1 MAERLGGCEAA
12 KAPTKDYNARFR
24 HEPTLFISL
33 DLPEE
38 STVYHMTTTPQL
50 RRVLVTGAS
59 GYVGS
64 RLVTTLLDQEVL
76 VRVLVRDVAKIV
88 GQPWYSRVEVAIGN
102 ATDFEEIHRALEGV
116 HTAFYLL
123 HSIGAGPRF
132 DEIEKK
138 MALTFGKAAEDAGV
152 AQIIYLGGILS
163 GGGNKASQ
171 HLASRAGTGLGLAS
185 FKVPVLQMRAGI
197 IIGSGSASF
206 EMIRHMTHRLPIM
219 ITPKWVNNR
228 TQPIA
233 IRDVLY
239 YLSQVAELTTPISGV
254 FDIGGPNIFTY
265 GNLLKEFAKVA
276 KLRRRLVIKVP
287 FLSVGL
293 SSLWI
298 GLVTP
303 VPVALAR
310 PLVGSLINE
319 SVVDL
324 KQSISLIIPPPT
336 SGLLTVDRAFELA
349 LSKVE
354 LHQVESRWS
363 DANSFMPP
371 WQKTQSDPAWAGE
384 AEYHD
389 EQIVYTE
396 ASLTS
401 LWQSIEE
408 IGGARGW
415 YGADP
420 LWWLR
425 GLFDRLLGGVGLR
438 RGRRDPLFLR
448 QGESLDFWRVE
459 SLRPN
464 HELILYAEMILPG
477 KAWLQFTVDEVEHE
491 GQNVRRLNQRASFLP
506 KGIGGHLY
514 WALVLPF
521 HRLIFP
527 TMARNILK
535 EAKRK
540 DALSGNT
547 TGKIE

>member
-1 MAERLGGCEAA
+1 MPGTGRFV
-12 KAPTKDYNARFR
+12 TNAGF
-24 HEPTLFISL
+24 EYPNLCTQ
-33 DLPEE
+33 
-38 STVYHMTTTPQL
+38 STVNQVSATPEI
-50 RRVLVTGAS
+50 RKVLVTGAS

-64 RLVTTLLDQEVL
+64 RLVTALLNQGVV
-76 VRVLVRDVAKIV
+76 VRVLVRDSAKIV
-88 GQPWYSRVEVAIGN
+88 GQPWYSQVEVAVGN
-102 ATDFEEIHRALEGV
+102 ATNYEEIRAALEGV

-132 DEIEKK
+132 DEVEET
-138 MALTFGKAAEDAGV
+138 MALTFGRAAKDSAV
-152 AQIIYLGGILS
+152 SQIIYLGGIVRT
-163 GGGNKASQ
+163 GEQKASK
-171 HLASRAGTGLGLAS
+171 HLASRANTGARLAQ
-185 FKVPVLQMRAGI
+185 FEVPVLQLRAGI

-239 YLSQVAELTTPISGV
+239 YLSHAASLAEPQSGT
-254 FDIGGPNIFTY
+254 FDIGGPDIFTY
-265 GNLLKEFAKVA
+265 ADLIKEFAKVA
-276 KLRRRLVIKVP
+276 GLRRRVIIKVP
-287 FLSVGL
+287 FLSVWL

-310 PLVGSLINE
+310 PLVGSLVNE
-319 SVVDL
+319 SFVDQS
-324 KQSISLIIPPPT
+324 QSISLIIPPPLT
-336 SGLLTVDRAFELA
+336 GLITVDRAFELA
-349 LSKVE
+349 ISKVK
-354 LHQVESRWS
+354 LHEVESRWS
-363 DANSFMPP
+363 DANAFMPP

-389 EQIVYTE
+389 EQITYTD
-396 ASLTS
+396 ATRTS

-408 IGGARGW
+408 IGGERGW
-415 YGADP
+415 YGADA

-425 GLFDRLLGGVGLR
+425 GLLDRLLGGVGLR
-438 RGRRDPLFLR
+438 RGRRDPNFLR

-459 SLRPN
+459 SLQAN
-464 HELILYAEMILPG
+464 HHLNLYAEMILPG
-477 KAWLQFTVDEVEHE
+477 KAWLQFTVDEVEHD
-491 GQNVRRLNQRASFLP
+491 GRPMRRLNQRASFLP

-514 WALVLPF
+514 WVLVLPF

-535 EAKRK
+535 EARRK
-540 DALSGNT
+540 DEVAREHGR
-547 TGKIE
+547 

>member
-1 MAERLGGCEAA
+1 MSA
-12 KAPTKDYNARFR
+12 T
-24 HEPTLFISL
+24 
-33 DLPEE
+33 PE
-38 STVYHMTTTPQL
+38 V

-64 RLVTTLLDQEVL
+64 RLVTTLLSHPVL
-76 VRVLVRDVAKIV
+76 VRVLVRDSAKIV
-88 GQPWYSRVEVAIGN
+88 GQPWYSKVEVAVGS
-102 ATDFEEIHRALEGV
+102 ATEYAEIYQALEGV

-132 DEIEKK
+132 DEVEKK
-138 MALTFGKAAEDAGV
+138 MALTFGQAARDAGV
-152 AQIIYLGGILS
+152 TQIIYLGGIVS
-163 GGGNKASQ
+163 SGGNKASQ
-171 HLASRAGTGLGLAS
+171 HLASRANTGVGLAS
-185 FKVPVLQMRAGI
+185 FGVPVLQLRAGI

-206 EMIRHMTHRLPIM
+206 EMIRHMTHRLPVM
-219 ITPKWVNNR
+219 ITPKWVSNR

-239 YLSQVAELTTPISGV
+239 YLIQAAELPEPQAGV

-265 GNLLKEFAKVA
+265 GNLIKEFAKVA
-276 KLRRRLVIKVP
+276 KLRRRVIIKVP
-287 FLSVGL
+287 FLSVWL

-310 PLVGSLINE
+310 PLVGSLVNE
-319 SVVDL
+319 SIVDQT
-324 KQSISLIIPPPT
+324 QSISQIIPPPP
-336 SGLLTVDRAFELA
+336 SGLLTVDKAFELA
-349 LSKVE
+349 ISKVE
-354 LHQVESRWS
+354 HHEVESRWS
-363 DANSFMPP
+363 DANAFFPP

-389 EQIVYTE
+389 EQTTYTN

-408 IGGARGW
+408 IGGDRGW
-415 YGADP
+415 YGADA

-425 GLFDRLLGGVGLR
+425 GLLDRLLGGVGLR
-438 RGRRDPLFLR
+438 RGRRDPLYLR

-459 SLRPN
+459 SLKAN
-464 HELILYAEMILPG
+464 HELTLYAEMILPG
-477 KAWLQFTVDEVEHE
+477 KAWLQFVVDEVEQE
-491 GQNVRRLNQRASFLP
+491 GQTVRRLNQRASFQP

-514 WALVLPF
+514 WGVVLPF

-527 TMARNILK
+527 KMAKNILK
-535 EAKRK
+535 EAVRK
-540 DALSGNT
+540 DGLAGNT
-547 TGKIE
+547 TSRIDGLA

>member
-1 MAERLGGCEAA
+1 MTA
-12 KAPTKDYNARFR
+12 T
-24 HEPTLFISL
+24 
-33 DLPEE
+33 PEI
-38 STVYHMTTTPQL
+38 

-64 RLVTTLLDQEVL
+64 RLVTMLLGQGVL
-76 VRVLVRDVAKIV
+76 VRVLVRDLAKIV
-88 GQPWYSRVEVAIGN
+88 GQPWYSKVEVAVGS
-102 ATDFEEIHRALEGV
+102 ATNYAEIYEALKDV

-132 DEIEKK
+132 DEVEKK
-138 MALTFGKAAEDAGV
+138 MALTFGQAAHDSGV
-152 AQIIYLGGILS
+152 SQIIYLGGIVS
-163 GGGNKASQ
+163 SGGNKASQ
-171 HLASRAGTGLGLAS
+171 HLASRANTGTCLAS
-185 FKVPVLQMRAGI
+185 FEVPVLQLRAGI

-206 EMIRHMTHRLPIM
+206 EMIRHMTHRLPVM
-219 ITPKWVNNR
+219 VTPKWVSNR

-239 YLSQVAELTTPISGV
+239 YLTQAEQLPEPLSGIY
-254 FDIGGPNIFTY
+254 DIGGPNIFTY
-265 GNLLKEFAKVA
+265 GNLMKEFAKVA
-276 KLRRRLVIKVP
+276 KLRRRIIIKVP
-287 FLSVGL
+287 FLSVWL

-310 PLVGSLINE
+310 PLVGSLVNE
-319 SVVDL
+319 SVVDQS
-324 KQSISLIIPPPT
+324 QSISQIIPPPP
-336 SGLLTVDRAFELA
+336 SGLLPVERAFELA
-349 LSKVE
+349 ISKVE
-354 LHQVESRWS
+354 HHEVESRWS

-389 EQIVYTE
+389 EQTTYTK

-408 IGGARGW
+408 IGGDRGW
-415 YGADP
+415 YGADG

-425 GLFDRLLGGVGLR
+425 GLLDRLLGGVGLR
-438 RGRRDPLFLR
+438 RGRRDPLYLR

-459 SLRPN
+459 SLRAN
-464 HELILYAEMILPG
+464 HELTLYAEMILPG

-491 GQNVRRLNQRASFLP
+491 GETVRRLNQRASFQP

-514 WALVLPF
+514 WGMVLPF

-527 TMARNILK
+527 KMAKNILK
-535 EAKRK
+535 EAVHK
-540 DALSGNT
+540 DLVAGNT
-547 TGKIE
+547 TGEVL

>member
-1 MAERLGGCEAA
+1 MSA
-12 KAPTKDYNARFR
+12 T
-24 HEPTLFISL
+24 
-33 DLPEE
+33 PE
-38 STVYHMTTTPQL
+38 L
-50 RRVLVTGAS
+50 RKVLVTGAS

-64 RLVTTLLDQEVL
+64 RLVTALLSHGID
-76 VRVLVRDVAKIV
+76 VRVLVRDPAKIV
-88 GQPWYSRVEVAIGN
+88 GQPWYEKVEVAVGS
-102 ATDFEEIHRALEGV
+102 ATDHAQIFHALTGV
-116 HTAFYLL
+116 HTTFYLL

-132 DEIEKK
+132 DEVETK
-138 MALTFGKAAEDAGV
+138 MALTFGKAAEEAGV
-152 AQIIYLGGILS
+152 SQIVYLGGIVS
-163 GGGNKASQ
+163 SGGNKASQ
-171 HLASRAGTGLGLAS
+171 HLASRAHTGTALAE

-206 EMIRHMTHRLPIM
+206 EMIRHMTHRLPVM
-219 ITPKWVNNR
+219 ITPKWVSNR

-239 YLSQVAELTTPISGV
+239 YLGQSAELPQPVSGT

-265 GNLLKEFAKVA
+265 GNLIKEFAKVA
-276 KLRRRLVIKVP
+276 KLRRRVIIKVP
-287 FLSVGL
+287 FLSVWL

-310 PLVGSLINE
+310 PLVGSLVNE
-319 SVVDL
+319 SIVD
-324 KQSISLIIPPPT
+324 QRQTISQIIPPPP

-354 LHQVESRWS
+354 HHEVESRWS

-389 EQIVYTE
+389 EQVVYTK

-408 IGGARGW
+408 IGGDRGW
-415 YGADP
+415 YGADA

-425 GLFDRLLGGVGLR
+425 GLLDRLIGGVGLR
-438 RGRRDPLFLR
+438 RGRRDPRYLR

-459 SLRPN
+459 SLRAN
-464 HELILYAEMILPG
+464 HQLTLYAEMILPG

-491 GQNVRRLNQRASFLP
+491 GETVRRLNQRASFQP
-506 KGIGGHLY
+506 KGVGGHLY
-514 WALVLPF
+514 WGLVLPF

-527 TMARNILK
+527 KMAKNILK
-535 EAKRK
+535 EAVRK
-540 DALSGNT
+540 DRQESGESGNT
-547 TGKIE
+547 KGAVA

>member
-1 MAERLGGCEAA
+1 MSA
-12 KAPTKDYNARFR
+12 
-24 HEPTLFISL
+24 
-33 DLPEE
+33 
-38 STVYHMTTTPQL
+38 TPAL
-50 RRVLVTGAS
+50 RKVLVTGAS

-64 RLVTTLLDQEVL
+64 RLVTALLSHGIA
-76 VRVLVRDVAKIV
+76 VRVLVRDPAKIV
-88 GQPWYSRVEVAIGN
+88 GQPWHEKVEVAVGS
-102 ATDFEEIHRALEGV
+102 ATDHTQILQALTGV

-132 DEIEKK
+132 DEVERK
-138 MALTFGKAAEDAGV
+138 MALTFGKAAQEAGV
-152 AQIIYLGGILS
+152 SQIVYLGGIVS
-163 GGGNKASQ
+163 SGGNKASQ
-171 HLASRAGTGLGLAS
+171 HLASRAHTGTALAE
-185 FKVPVLQMRAGI
+185 FNVPVLQMRAGI

-206 EMIRHMTHRLPIM
+206 EMIRHMTHRLPVM
-219 ITPKWVNNR
+219 ITPKWVSNR

-239 YLSQVAELTTPISGV
+239 YLGQAAELPQPISGT

-265 GNLLKEFAKVA
+265 GNLIKEFAKVA
-276 KLRRRLVIKVP
+276 KLRRRVIIKVP
-287 FLSVGL
+287 FLSVWL

-310 PLVGSLINE
+310 PLVGSLVNE
-319 SVVDL
+319 SVVD
-324 KQSISLIIPPPT
+324 QRQAISQIIPPPP

-354 LHQVESRWS
+354 HHEVESRWS
-363 DANSFMPP
+363 DANAFMPP

-389 EQIVYTE
+389 EQVVYTK

-408 IGGARGW
+408 IGGDRGW
-415 YGADP
+415 YGADA

-425 GLFDRLLGGVGLR
+425 GLLDRLIGGVGLR
-438 RGRRDPLFLR
+438 RGRRDPRYLR

-459 SLRPN
+459 SLRAN
-464 HELILYAEMILPG
+464 HQLTLYAEMILPG

-491 GQNVRRLNQRASFLP
+491 GETVRRLNQRASFQP
-506 KGIGGHLY
+506 KGVGGHLY
-514 WALVLPF
+514 WGLVLPF

-527 TMARNILK
+527 KMAKNILK
-535 EAKRK
+535 EAVRK
-540 DALSGNT
+540 DRQESGESGNT
-547 TGKIE
+547 KGAVA

>member
-1 MAERLGGCEAA
+1 MSA
-12 KAPTKDYNARFR
+12 
-24 HEPTLFISL
+24 
-33 DLPEE
+33 
-38 STVYHMTTTPQL
+38 TPAL
-50 RRVLVTGAS
+50 RKVLVTGAS

-64 RLVTTLLDQEVL
+64 RLVTALLSHGIA
-76 VRVLVRDVAKIV
+76 VRVLVRDPAKIV
-88 GQPWYSRVEVAIGN
+88 GQPWHEKVEVAVGS
-102 ATDFEEIHRALEGV
+102 ATDHTQILQALTGV

-132 DEIEKK
+132 DEVERK
-138 MALTFGKAAEDAGV
+138 MALTFGKAAQEAGV
-152 AQIIYLGGILS
+152 SQIVYLGGIVS
-163 GGGNKASQ
+163 SGGNKASQ
-171 HLASRAGTGLGLAS
+171 HLASRAHTGTALAE
-185 FKVPVLQMRAGI
+185 FNVPVLQMRAGI

-206 EMIRHMTHRLPIM
+206 EMIRHMTHRLPVM
-219 ITPKWVNNR
+219 ITPKWVSNR

-239 YLSQVAELTTPISGV
+239 YLGQAAELPQPISGT

-265 GNLLKEFAKVA
+265 GNLIKEFAKVA
-276 KLRRRLVIKVP
+276 KLRRRVIIKVP
-287 FLSVGL
+287 FLSVWL

-310 PLVGSLINE
+310 PLVGSLVNE
-319 SVVDL
+319 SVVD
-324 KQSISLIIPPPT
+324 QRQAISQIIPPPP

-354 LHQVESRWS
+354 HHEVESRWS
-363 DANSFMPP
+363 DANAFMPP

-389 EQIVYTE
+389 DQVVYTN
-396 ASLTS
+396 ASLAS

-408 IGGARGW
+408 IGGDRGW
-415 YGADP
+415 YGADI

-425 GLFDRLLGGVGLR
+425 GLLDRLIGGVGLR
-438 RGRRDPLFLR
+438 RGRRDPRYLR

-459 SLRPN
+459 SLRAN
-464 HELILYAEMILPG
+464 QQLTLYAEMILPG

-491 GQNVRRLNQRASFLP
+491 GETVRRLNQRASFQP
-506 KGIGGHLY
+506 KGDGGHLY
-514 WALVLPF
+514 WGLVLPF

-527 TMARNILK
+527 RMAKNILK
-535 EAKRK
+535 EAVRK
-540 DALSGNT
+540 DRQESGESGNT
-547 TGKIE
+547 KGAVA

>member
-1 MAERLGGCEAA
+1 MDA
-12 KAPTKDYNARFR
+12 T
-24 HEPTLFISL
+24 
-33 DLPEE
+33 PE
-38 STVYHMTTTPQL
+38 V

-64 RLVTTLLDQEVL
+64 RLVTMLLNQGVL
-76 VRVLVRDVAKIV
+76 VRVLVRDSAKIV
-88 GQPWYSRVEVAIGN
+88 GQPWYSKVEVAVGS
-102 ATDFEEIHRALEGV
+102 ATDYSQLSKSLEGV

-132 DEIEKK
+132 DEVEQK
-138 MALTFGKAAEDAGV
+138 MAMTFGQAAKDAKV
-152 AQIIYLGGILS
+152 SQIIYLGGIVS
-163 GGGNKASQ
+163 AGGHKASQ
-171 HLASRAGTGLGLAS
+171 HLASRANTGKCLAS
-185 FKVPVLQMRAGI
+185 FDVPVLQIRAGI

-206 EMIRHMTHRLPIM
+206 EMIRHMTHRLPVM

-239 YLSQVAELTTPISGV
+239 YLSQAAWLQKPQSGT
-254 FDIGGPNIFTY
+254 FDIGGPDIYTY
-265 GNLLKEFAKVA
+265 SDLIKEFARIA
-276 KLRRRLVIKVP
+276 KLRKRIIIKVP
-287 FLSVGL
+287 FLSVWL

-310 PLVGSLINE
+310 PLVGSLVNE
-319 SVVDL
+319 SIVD
-324 KQSISLIIPPPT
+324 QSKAISAIIAPPA
-336 SGLLTVDRAFELA
+336 SGLLTVDKAFELA

-354 LHQVESRWS
+354 LHEVQSRWS
-363 DANSFMPP
+363 DANAFMPP

-389 EQIVYTE
+389 EQIRFTD
-396 ASLTS
+396 ASLNS

-415 YGADP
+415 YGADA

-425 GLFDRLLGGVGLR
+425 GLLDRLLGGVGLR
-438 RGRRDPLFLR
+438 RGRRDPKFLR

-459 SLRPN
+459 SLRSH
-464 HELILYAEMILPG
+464 HELTLYAEMIPPG
-477 KAWLQFTVDEVEHE
+477 KAWLQFTVEEVTHQ
-491 GQNVRRLNQRASFLP
+491 GKVVRRLVQRASFQP

-514 WALVLPF
+514 WGLVLPF

-527 TMARNILK
+527 TMAKNILK
-535 EAKRK
+535 EAVRK
-540 DALSGNT
+540 DQKAGNT
-547 TGKIE
+547 SK

>member
-1 MAERLGGCEAA
+1 MSA
-12 KAPTKDYNARFR
+12 
-24 HEPTLFISL
+24 
-33 DLPEE
+33 
-38 STVYHMTTTPQL
+38 TPAL
-50 RRVLVTGAS
+50 RKVLVTGAS

-64 RLVTTLLDQEVL
+64 RLVTALLSHGIA
-76 VRVLVRDVAKIV
+76 VRVLVRDPAKIV
-88 GQPWYSRVEVAIGN
+88 GQPWHEKVEVAVGS
-102 ATDFEEIHRALEGV
+102 ATDHTQILQALTGV

-132 DEIEKK
+132 DEVERK
-138 MALTFGKAAEDAGV
+138 MALTFGKAAQEAGV
-152 AQIIYLGGILS
+152 SQIVYLGGIVS
-163 GGGNKASQ
+163 SGGNKASQ
-171 HLASRAGTGLGLAS
+171 HLASRAHTGTALAE
-185 FKVPVLQMRAGI
+185 FNVPVLQMRAGI

-206 EMIRHMTHRLPIM
+206 EMIRHMTHRLPVM
-219 ITPKWVNNR
+219 ITPKWVSNR

-239 YLSQVAELTTPISGV
+239 YLGQAAELPQPISGT
-254 FDIGGPNIFTY
+254 FDIGGPNISTY
-265 GNLLKEFAKVA
+265 GNLIKEFAKVA
-276 KLRRRLVIKVP
+276 KLRRRVIIKVP
-287 FLSVGL
+287 FLSVWL

-310 PLVGSLINE
+310 PLVGSLVNE
-319 SVVDL
+319 SVVD
-324 KQSISLIIPPPT
+324 QRQAISQIIPPPP

-354 LHQVESRWS
+354 HHEVESRWS
-363 DANSFMPP
+363 DANAFMPP

-389 EQIVYTE
+389 EQVVYTK

-408 IGGARGW
+408 IGGDRGW
-415 YGADP
+415 YGADA

-425 GLFDRLLGGVGLR
+425 GLLDRLIGGVGLR
-438 RGRRDPLFLR
+438 RGRRDPRYLR

-459 SLRPN
+459 SLRAN
-464 HELILYAEMILPG
+464 HQLTLYAEMILPG

-491 GQNVRRLNQRASFLP
+491 GETVRRLNQRASFQP
-506 KGIGGHLY
+506 KGVGGHLY
-514 WALVLPF
+514 WGLVLPF

-527 TMARNILK
+527 KMAKNILK
-535 EAKRK
+535 EAVRK
-540 DALSGNT
+540 DRQESGESGNT
-547 TGKIE
+547 KGAVA

>member
-1 MAERLGGCEAA
+1 MYQVTE
-12 KAPTKDYNARFR
+12 
-24 HEPTLFISL
+24 I
-33 DLPEE
+33 PE
-38 STVYHMTTTPQL
+38 V
-50 RRVLVTGAS
+50 RKVLVTGAS

-64 RLVTTLLDQEVL
+64 RLVTTLLNQGAS
-76 VRVLVRDVAKIV
+76 VRVLVRDPAKIV
-88 GQPWYSRVEVAIGN
+88 GQPWYSKVEVAVGS
-102 ATDFEEIHRALEGV
+102 ATEYESIRTALTGI

-132 DEIEKK
+132 DEVEQN
-138 MALTFGKAAEDAGV
+138 MALTFGQAAKDAEV
-152 AQIIYLGGILS
+152 AQIIYLGGIFTS
-163 GGGNKASQ
+163 GGHKASQ
-171 HLASRAGTGLGLAS
+171 HLASRANTGACLAK
-185 FKVPVLQMRAGI
+185 FEVPVLQLRAGI

-239 YLSQVAELTTPISGV
+239 YLTQAASLLKPQSGIY
-254 FDIGGPNIFTY
+254 DIGGPDIFTY
-265 GNLLKEFAKVA
+265 ANLIEEFAKIA
-276 KLRRRLVIKVP
+276 KLRKRIIIKVP
-287 FLSVGL
+287 FLSVWL

-319 SVVDL
+319 SMVDPKHTVSTL
-324 KQSISLIIPPPT
+324 IPPP
-336 SGLLTVDRAFELA
+336 SNGLLTVDKAFELA

-354 LHQVESRWS
+354 HHEVESRWS
-363 DANSFMPP
+363 DANAFMPP

-389 EQIVYTE
+389 EQTVYTP
-396 ASLTS
+396 ATLDS
-401 LWQSIEE
+401 LWRSIEE
-408 IGGARGW
+408 IGGPRGW
-415 YGADP
+415 YGADA

-425 GLFDRLLGGVGLR
+425 GLLDRMIGGVGLR
-438 RGRRDPLFLR
+438 RGRRDPNFLR

-459 SLRPN
+459 SLQAN
-464 HELILYAEMILPG
+464 HQLTLYAEMILPG

-491 GQNVRRLNQRASFLP
+491 GKVVRRLNQRASFQP
-506 KGIGGHLY
+506 KGVGGHLY
-514 WALVLPF
+514 WVLVLPF

-527 TMARNILK
+527 KMAKNILK
-535 EAKRK
+535 EAVRK
-540 DALSGNT
+540 DSAR
-547 TGKIE
+547 